1 MYYTFKVPPRIKH
14 TNITV
19 EEILNDLSFIEKGF
33 HTITTEEKVKVKKH
47 TLKTEANA
55 TFATHIL
62 NYYNQEEI
70 IKTCELIRSTN
81 ANISEP
87 RYRQFTI
94 PKKSDPTKKR
104 PIDAPCDALKAIQTM
119 TKNLLENTLHMLPSN
134 EAYAYAKGRCHV
146 DSVKV
151 HQENESK
158 WFLKIDLKDF
168 FPSHTPKYVEK
179 MLKQIYPIQLFE
191 DSTKDAI
198 IECISEVGFLNGAL
212 PMGTP
217 LSPTLTNLCMVPID
231 YEIKKKL
238 IEKLPSY
245 SLIYTRY
252 ADDMIISCKY
262 NFDFIKVIQAINEVF
277 RDFNSPFIIRKDKTQ
292 FGSSSGKNWTL
303 GVMLNKDNNIT
314 IGHKNNQKLRSMI
327 FNFFMD
333 HFQIDCIVPVGRA
346 WSKEEVQKLQGL
358 LAYYHEVEPEYL
370 EYCKKKYSKKFH
382 KDFDQLVKE
391 RLQ

>member
-33 HTITTEEKVKVKKH
+33 HTITTEEKVKTRKH
-47 TLKTEANA
+47 TLKTSPNA
-55 TFATHIL
+55 TFEKHVSD
-62 NYYNQEEI
+62 YYDQDTI
-70 IKTCELIRSTN
+70 ITNCNRIRALSSKITK
-81 ANISEP
+81 E
-87 RYRQFTI
+87 RYHHFTI

-104 PIDAPCDALKAIQTM
+104 PIDAPCNMLKGLQTEM
-119 TKNLLENTLHMLPSN
+119 KLFLEDTLHMLPSN

-168 FPSHTPKYVEK
+168 FPSHTPEYIER

-198 IECISEVGFLNGAL
+198 IECISEVGFLDGKL

-277 RDFNSPFIIRKDKTQ
+277 RDFNAPFTIKKDKTQ
-292 FGSSSGKNWTL
+292 FGSSSGRNWTL
-303 GVMLNKDNNIT
+303 GVMLNKDNKIT

-333 HFQIDCIVPVGRA
+333 HFQVDCIVPGGNP